1 MNESME
7 ATKVRL
13 PDGKQLELP
22 PRATASDAAK
32 AIGPGLAKAAI
43 GAIADG
49 DLYDLMKPLPD
60 GAELR
65 ILTEKDPEY
74 QQLFRHTLAHVM
86 AQAVRELYR
95 ERDYNPESVKLAIGP
110 VIENG
115 FYYDI
120 DAPEPIREEDLPV
133 IEEMMRKIIAEN
145 LPLHRFVLPRDEAL
159 ERYKGIDPYKT
170 ELIESLPP
178 GEEISFYQQGDDQN
192 GFTDLCRGPHVPSTG
207 RIPPHFKL
215 TSLAGAYW
223 RGDSSRPM
231 LQRIYGIAFRTR
243 EELEHYLWQQEE
255 AKRRDHRKLGQELD
269 LFTISE
275 EVGKGLPLWLPKG
288 AFIRRQLE
296 TYMYEKEAGEYGY
309 SYVYTP
315 HIGAARLYYTSGH
328 LPYYAEDMYA
338 PIVIEDEEYYLKPM
352 NCPHHHMIYAARPHS
367 YRDLPLRLAE
377 GGTVYRFELSGALS
391 GLQRVRGI
399 TINDAHIYCSKAQ
412 VEGEFIK
419 VIQLFSEVYA
429 DFGISDFWFRLSLPD
444 FENNPEKFGDPGPHW
459 DESIAAIRGA
469 LEQSGVKYAE
479 GVGEASFY
487 GPKLDVQVRTIIG
500 KEETIATNQLDFIS
514 GRRFGLEFTN
524 ERGEKETP
532 VIIHRAIMGSFD
544 RFFAF
549 YLEHTAGD
557 FPLWLSPVQ
566 AVIVPISDRHLDYA
580 HKVAAEMRKNKLRVE
595 IDDRPER
602 MNAKIRDA
610 ELQKIPLVL
619 VVGDK
624 EAEAGA
630 VNLRER
636 HVKEQRTLKVAELIG
651 EMSSRVGAKR

>member
-1 MNESME
+1 MN
-7 ATKVRL
+7 VYL
-13 PDGKQLELP
+13 PDGKPLELP
-22 PRATASDAAK
+22 EHATAKDAAQ
-32 AIGPGLAKAAI
+32 AIGLGLAKAAI

-49 DLYDLMKPLPD
+49 DLYDLMKPLP
-60 GAELR
+60 GGVELR
-65 ILTEKDPEY
+65 ILTDKDPEY
-74 QQLFRHTLAHVM
+74 PQLFRHTLAHVM

-95 ERDYNPESVKLAIGP
+95 ERGFNPESVKLAIGP

-115 FYYDI
+115 FYYDM
-120 DAPEPIREEDLPV
+120 DAPEPLREEDLPA
-133 IEEMMRKIIAEN
+133 IEEKMRRIIAEN
-145 LPLHRFVLPRDEAL
+145 LPLRRFVLPREAAL

-178 GEEISFYQQGDDQN
+178 GEEISFYQQGDDEN

-207 RIPPHFKL
+207 RIPLHFKL
-215 TSLAGAYW
+215 TSIAGAYW
-223 RGDSSRPM
+223 RGDASRPM
-231 LQRIYGIAFRTR
+231 LQRIYGIAFRTK
-243 EELEHYLWQQEE
+243 EELDNYLWQQEE

-269 LFTISE
+269 LFIISE

-296 TYMYEKEAGEYGY
+296 TYMYEKEQEHGY
-309 SYVYTP
+309 NYVYTP
-315 HIGAARLYYTSGH
+315 HIGHAKLYYTSGH
-328 LPYYAEDMYA
+328 LPYYKDDMYA
-338 PIVIEDEEYYLKPM
+338 PIEIEGEEYYLKPM
-352 NCPHHHMIYAARPHS
+352 NCPHHHMIFKARSHS

-377 GGTVYRFELSGALS
+377 FGTVYRFELSGTLS
-391 GLQRVRGI
+391 GLTRGRGF
-399 TINDAHIYCSKAQ
+399 TQNDAHIYCSKAQ
-412 VEGEFIK
+412 VKDEFIR
-419 VIQLFSEVYA
+419 VIQLFDEVYR
-429 DFGISDFWFRLSLPD
+429 DFSISDYWFRLSLPD
-444 FENNPEKFGDPGPHW
+444 FENNPEKFGEPGPHW
-459 DESIAAIRGA
+459 DEAIAAIRAALDETGA
-469 LEQSGVKYAE
+469 KYVE
-479 GVGEASFY
+479 GIGEATFY
-487 GPKLDVQVRTIIG
+487 GPKLDVQARTVLG
-500 KEETIATNQLDFIS
+500 KEESVATNQLDFIS

-566 AVIVPISDRHLDYA
+566 AVIVPISDRHLGYA
-580 HKVAAEMRKNKLRVE
+580 EKVAAEMRKHKLRVE

-610 ELQKIPLVL
+610 ELQKIPLIL

-624 EAEAGA
+624 EEGANA

-636 HVKEQRTLKVAELIG
+636 HVKEQRTLGVAELIG
-651 EMSSRVGAKR
+651 EMGSRVAARK

>member
-1 MNESME
+1 MN
-7 ATKVRL
+7 VYL

-22 PRATASDAAK
+22 SGATAADAARS
-32 AIGPGLAKAAI
+32 IGPGLAKAAI
-43 GAIADG
+43 GAIANG
-49 DLYDLMKPLPD
+49 DLYDLLKPLPED
-60 GAELR
+60 AQLK

-74 QQLFRHTLAHVM
+74 VGLFRHTLAHVM
-86 AQAVRELYR
+86 AQAVRELYV
-95 ERDYNPESVKLAIGP
+95 ERGFAPEQVKLAIGP

-120 DAPEPIREEDLPV
+120 DAPEPIREEDLPF
-133 IEEMMRKIIAEN
+133 IEEKMRKIVAAN
-145 LPLHRFVLPRDEAL
+145 LPLERFALSREEAL
-159 ERYKGIDPYKT
+159 KRFDGIDPYKT
-170 ELIESLPP
+170 ELIQDLPM
-178 GEEISFYQQGDDQN
+178 GEELSFYKQGDDQF
-192 GFTDLCRGPHVPSTG
+192 GFTDLCRGPHLPSTG

-215 TSLAGAYW
+215 TNIAGAYW
-223 RGDSSRPM
+223 RGDSSRPQ
-231 LQRIYGIAFRTR
+231 LQRIYGIAFRTK

-275 EVGKGLPLWLPKG
+275 EVGKGLPLWLPRG
-288 AFIRRQLE
+288 AFIRRKLE
-296 TYMYEKEAGEYGY
+296 EYMYEKESGEYGY
-309 SYVYTP
+309 DYVYTP
-315 HIGAARLYYTSGH
+315 HIGAAKLYYTSGH

-338 PIVIEDEEYYLKPM
+338 PIIIEDEEYYLKPM
-352 NCPHHHMIYAARPHS
+352 NCPHHHMIYAARPKS

-399 TINDAHIYCSKAQ
+399 TINDAHIYCTKEQ

-419 VIQLFSEVYA
+419 VIQLFNEVYT
-429 DFGISDFWFRLSLPD
+429 DFGISDYWFRLSLPD

-459 DESIAAIRGA
+459 DEAIAAIRAA
-469 LEQSGVKYAE
+469 LEKSGVKYVE
-479 GVGEASFY
+479 GIGEASFY
-487 GPKLDVQVRTIIG
+487 GPKLDVQVRTVIG
-500 KEETIATNQLDFIS
+500 KEETIATNQLDFIVPA
-514 GRRFGLEFTN
+514 RFGLEFTN
-524 ERGEKETP
+524 EKGEKETP
-532 VIIHRAIMGSFD
+532 VCIHRAIMGSFD

-566 AVIVPISDRHLDYA
+566 AMIVPISDRHLDYA
-580 HKVAAEMRKNKLRVE
+580 QQVAAELRKNKLRVE
-595 IDDRPER
+595 IDDRSER

-610 ELQKIPLVL
+610 ELQKIPLIL

-624 EAEAGA
+624 EAEANA

-636 HVKEQRTLKVAELIG
+636 HVKEQRTLGVAELIG
-651 EMSSRVGAKR
+651 EMGQRVAARK

>member
-1 MNESME
+1 MNIY
-7 ATKVRL
+7 L
-13 PDGKQLELP
+13 PDGKSLELP
-22 PRATASDAAK
+22 EQATAADAARL
-32 AIGPGLAKAAI
+32 IGPGLAKAAI

-49 DLYDLMKPLPD
+49 DLYDLMKPLPS
-60 GAELR
+60 GARLR

-74 QQLFRHTLAHVM
+74 AQLFRHTLAHVM

-95 ERDYNPESVKLAIGP
+95 ERGFSPEAVKLAIGP

-120 DAPEPIREEDLPV
+120 DAPEPLREEDLPL
-133 IEEMMRKIIAEN
+133 IEAKMHRIVGEN
-145 LPLHRFVLPRDEAL
+145 LPLHRFVLSRREAL
-159 ERYKGIDPYKT
+159 ERYQGIDPYKT
-170 ELIESLPP
+170 ELIENLPP

-207 RIPPHFKL
+207 RIPPYFKL
-215 TSLAGAYW
+215 TSIAGAYW

-231 LQRIYGIAFRTR
+231 LQRIYGIAFSSKA
-243 EELEHYLWQQEE
+243 ELDHYLWQQEE

-288 AFIRRQLE
+288 AFVRRQLE
-296 TYMYEKEAGEYGY
+296 QYMYDKEQTHGY
-309 SYVYTP
+309 HYVYTP
-315 HIGAARLYYTSGH
+315 HIGHAKLYYTSGH
-328 LPYYAEDMYA
+328 LPYYKDDMYA
-338 PIVIEDEEYYLKPM
+338 PIEIEGEEYYLKPM
-352 NCPHHHMIYAARPHS
+352 NCPHHHMIYKARPHS

-377 GGTVYRFELSGALS
+377 FGTVYRFELSGTLS
-391 GLQRVRGI
+391 GLTRGRGF
-399 TINDAHIYCSKAQ
+399 TQNDAHIYCSKAQ
-412 VEGEFIK
+412 VKGEFIR
-419 VIQLFSEVYA
+419 VIQLFDEVYK
-429 DFGISDFWFRLSLPD
+429 DFGIQDYWFRLSLPD
-444 FENNPEKFGDPGPHW
+444 FENNPEKFGEPGPHW
-459 DESIAAIRGA
+459 EEAIAAIRAALDETGA
-469 LEQSGVKYAE
+469 KYVE
-479 GVGEASFY
+479 GIGEATFY
-487 GPKLDVQVRTIIG
+487 GPKLDVQARTVLG
-500 KEETIATNQLDFIS
+500 KEESVATNQLDFIS
-514 GRRFGLEFTN
+514 GQRFGLEFTN

-557 FPLWLSPVQ
+557 FPLWLSPTQ
-566 AVIVPISDRHLDYA
+566 AVIVPISDRHLEYA
-580 HKVAAEMRKNKLRVE
+580 EEVAAELRQHRLRVE
-595 IDDRPER
+595 VDDRPER

-624 EAEAGA
+624 ETQTHT

-636 HVKEQRTLKVAELIG
+636 HVKDQRTLSRAELIG
-651 EMSSRVGAKR
+651 EMLQRVAERR

>member
-1 MNESME
+1 MN
-7 ATKVRL
+7 VVL

-22 PRATASDAAK
+22 QGATAKDAAQ

-43 GAIADG
+43 GAIVDG
-49 DLYDLMKPLPD
+49 DLYDLLKPLPE
-60 GAELR
+60 GASGAKIK

-74 QQLFRHTLAHVM
+74 QPLFRHTLAHVM
-86 AQAVRELYR
+86 AQAVRELYV
-95 ERDYNPESVKLAIGP
+95 ERGFKPEDVKLAIGP

-120 DAPEPIREEDLPV
+120 DAPTPLREEDLPL
-133 IEEMMRKIIAEN
+133 IEERMRRIVADD
-145 LPLHRFVLPRDEAL
+145 LPLQRFVLPREEAL
-159 ERYKGIDPYKT
+159 KRFEGVDPYKS
-170 ELIESLPP
+170 ELIRDLPA
-178 GEEISFYQQGDDQN
+178 GEEISFYQQGDERY

-231 LQRIYGIAFRTR
+231 LQRIYGIAFRTK

-255 AKRRDHRKLGQELD
+255 AKKRDHRKLGAELD

-296 TYMYEKEAGEYGY
+296 QYMYEKEQEHGY
-309 SYVYTP
+309 DYVITP
-315 HIGAARLYYTSGH
+315 HIANAKLYYTSGH
-328 LPYYAEDMYA
+328 LPYYKDDMYA
-338 PIVIEDEEYYLKPM
+338 PIEIEGEEYYLKPM
-352 NCPHHHMIYAARPHS
+352 NCPHHHMIYKARLKS

-377 GGTVYRFELSGALS
+377 FGTVYRFELSGTLS
-391 GLQRVRGI
+391 GLARVRGF
-399 TINDAHIYCSKAQ
+399 TQNDAHIYCSKAQ
-412 VEGEFIK
+412 VKDEFIR
-419 VIQLFSEVYA
+419 VIGLFDEVYR
-429 DFGISDFWFRLSLPD
+429 DFGIRDYWFRLSLPD
-444 FENNPEKFGDPGPHW
+444 FENNPEKFGQPGPHW
-459 DESIAAIRGA
+459 DEAIAAIRSA
-469 LEQSGVKYAE
+469 LEETGAQYVE
-479 GVGEASFY
+479 GIGEATFY
-487 GPKLDVQVRTIIG
+487 GPKLDVQLRTVLG
-500 KEETIATNQLDFIS
+500 KEESIATNQLDFIS
-514 GRRFGLEFTN
+514 GTRFGLEFTN
-524 ERGEKETP
+524 EKGERETP

-549 YLEHTAGD
+549 YLEHTAGN

-566 AVIVPISDRHLDYA
+566 AVIVPIADRHLGYA
-580 HKVAAEMRKNKLRVE
+580 QQIAAQMRQNKLRVE
-595 IDDRPER
+595 IDDRSER

-610 ELQKIPLVL
+610 ELQKIPLIL

-624 EAEAGA
+624 EAESGT

-636 HVKEQRTLKVAELIG
+636 HAKEQRTLAVGELIAQ
-651 EMSSRVGAKR
+651 MHKRVQERK

>member
-1 MNESME
+1 MN
-7 ATKVRL
+7 VVL

-22 PRATASDAAK
+22 QGATAKDAAQ

-43 GAIADG
+43 GAIVDG
-49 DLYDLMKPLPD
+49 DLYDLLKPLPE
-60 GAELR
+60 GASGAKIK

-74 QQLFRHTLAHVM
+74 QPLFRHTLAHVM
-86 AQAVRELYR
+86 AQAVRELYV
-95 ERDYNPESVKLAIGP
+95 ERGFKPEDVKLAIGP

-120 DAPEPIREEDLPV
+120 DAPTPLREEDLPL
-133 IEEMMRKIIAEN
+133 IEERMRRIVADD
-145 LPLHRFVLPRDEAL
+145 LPLQRFVLPREEAL
-159 ERYKGIDPYKT
+159 KRFEGVDPYKS
-170 ELIESLPP
+170 ELIRDLPA
-178 GEEISFYQQGDDQN
+178 GEEISFYQQGDERY

-231 LQRIYGIAFRTR
+231 LQRIYGIAFRTK

-255 AKRRDHRKLGQELD
+255 AKKRDHRKLGAELD

-296 TYMYEKEAGEYGY
+296 QYMYEKEQEHGY
-309 SYVYTP
+309 DYVITP
-315 HIGAARLYYTSGH
+315 HIANAKLYYTSGH
-328 LPYYAEDMYA
+328 LPYYKDDMYA
-338 PIVIEDEEYYLKPM
+338 PIEIEGEEYYLKPM
-352 NCPHHHMIYAARPHS
+352 NCPHHHMIYKARLKS

-377 GGTVYRFELSGALS
+377 FGTVYRFELSGTLS
-391 GLQRVRGI
+391 GLARVRGF
-399 TINDAHIYCSKAQ
+399 TQNDAHIYCSKAQ
-412 VEGEFIK
+412 VKDEFIR
-419 VIQLFSEVYA
+419 VIGLFDEVYR
-429 DFGISDFWFRLSLPD
+429 DFGIRDYWFRLSLPD
-444 FENNPEKFGDPGPHW
+444 FENNPDKFGEPGPHW
-459 DESIAAIRGA
+459 DEAIAAIRSA
-469 LEQSGVKYAE
+469 LEETGAQYVE
-479 GVGEASFY
+479 GIGEATFY
-487 GPKLDVQVRTIIG
+487 GPKLDVQLRTVLG
-500 KEETIATNQLDFIS
+500 KEESIATNQLDFIS
-514 GRRFGLEFTN
+514 GTRFGLEFTN
-524 ERGEKETP
+524 EKGERETP

-549 YLEHTAGD
+549 YLEHTAGN

-566 AVIVPISDRHLDYA
+566 AVIVPIADRHLGYA
-580 HKVAAEMRKNKLRVE
+580 QQIAAQMRQNKLRVE
-595 IDDRPER
+595 IDDRSER

-610 ELQKIPLVL
+610 ELQKIPLIL

-624 EAEAGA
+624 EAESGT

-636 HVKEQRTLKVAELIG
+636 HAKEQRTLAVGELIAQ
-651 EMSSRVGAKR
+651 MHKRVQERK